1 LIGGSSQIPKIRQLV
16 TEYFG
21 KEPVKGIDPEEA
33 VTHGAAIQA
42 GILTGYDG
50 ITSSTCYFGELSPLT
65 LGVEASGGVTRKLI
79 GRHAVYPTRKLGNF
93 STMADNQSSVL
104 IRVLEGE
111 RTMAKDNELLGEF
124 VLANIAPA
132 PQGVPQIQ
140 VSIEIDASGSMNV
153 TAMAGGT

>member
-21 KEPVKGIDPEEA
+21 KEPAKGIEPEEA
-33 VTHGAAIQA
+33 VIQGAAIQGA
-42 GILTGYDG
+42 ILTTADDIVYSYQLVDY
-50 ITSSTCYFGELSPLT
+50 CPLT
-65 LGVEASGGVTRKLI
+65 LGIEVSGSVTRKLI
-79 GRHAVYPTRKLGNF
+79 SRYTVYPTRKLGNF

-132 PQGVPQIQ
+132 PRGVPQIQ
-140 VSIEIDASGSMNV
+140 VKIEIDASGSMNV
-153 TAMAGGT
+153 TAMAEGT